1 MKSVKAQKLRLN
13 QIIQAQVVEIQSH
26 KSLIVSLSGSLYRV
40 TNTTGK
46 QFKLKQFVNLKVIQ
60 VKPLAFQLINQ
71 PKSFGISYTV

>member
-1 MKSVKAQKLRLN
+1 MKVQKLRLN
-13 QIIQAQVVEIQSH
+13 QIIQAQVVEIQRH
-26 KSLIVSLSGSLYRV
+26 QSLIVSLSGSLFRV

-46 QFKLKQFVNLKVIQ
+46 SFQLQEKVNLKVIQ